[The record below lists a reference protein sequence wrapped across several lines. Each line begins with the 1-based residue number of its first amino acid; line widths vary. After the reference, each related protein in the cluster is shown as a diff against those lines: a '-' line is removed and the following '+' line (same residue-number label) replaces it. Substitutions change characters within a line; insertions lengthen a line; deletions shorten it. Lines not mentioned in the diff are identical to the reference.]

1 MFNNLGIFSSNFPVG
16 PTRFGGISR
25 GSSIGTAQFGGGRR
39 RGGVITIGTGAG
51 PAPVGLVETVTNTT
65 PQVTTLASLT
75 VPVTGMSLT
84 WPIASNAL
92 ATFSAGYGI
101 VGAPTN
107 ITSAASIDA
116 GLMSAQLAAL
126 PGGVVHGPVLG
137 LGETHTA
144 GVYDIVG
151 PASIQGIL
159 TLDGGGNPN
168 ALFVFRIV
176 GTLTSDAAS
185 QIQLVNGAT
194 ANNVFWSTTSN
205 VVLGANSIFRGT
217 ALAVPGLINVG
228 AGSVVNGR
236 LLSTLGAINTDS
248 DVINQ
253 PGNTTTAII
262 LGALNEFA
270 LFTGNGAV
278 TNTGTSVVNGIPD
291 SDIGTNLG
299 LITGWGLPSV
309 VNGDIYPA
317 GTIIGGPV
325 SASFGIY
332 INGVLVAPSLVTVSG
347 TTDIVG
353 ATVTTSATLTL
364 AIGDIVT
371 VRSTVTLGTMTVT
384 NKTLTLTQVL

>member
-1 MFNNLGIFSSNFPVG
+1 MFNNLGIYSSNFPVG
-16 PTRFGGISR
+16 STRFGGIQR
-25 GSSIGTAQFGGGRR
+25 GSSIRTVQFGGGRR
-39 RGGVITIGTGAG
+39 NGGIITVGTGAG
-51 PAPVGLVETVTNTT
+51 PAPTPTPLVETVTDTT
-65 PQVTTLASLT
+65 PQITTLASGT

-84 WPIASNAL
+84 WPIASDAL
-92 ATFSAGYGI
+92 ATFTTDYSI

-107 ITSAASIDA
+107 ITLAASIDA

-126 PGGVVHGPVLG
+126 PGGVVHGAVLG
-137 LGETHTA
+137 NGETLVP

-151 PASIQGIL
+151 PADIQGIL
-159 TLDGGGNPN
+159 TLSGVGNPD

-185 QIQLVNGAT
+185 QIQLINGAT
-194 ANNVFWSTTSN
+194 ANNVFWRTTGN

-253 PGNTTTAII
+253 PGATTTAII
-262 LGALNEFA
+262 LGALASFA
-270 LFTGNGAV
+270 LFTSSGAV
-278 TNTGTSVVNGIPD
+278 TNTGTSVING
-291 SDIGTNLG
+291 DIGTNLG
-299 LITGWGLPSV
+299 LITGFGLPSV
-309 VNGDIYPA
+309 VNGNIYAA
-317 GTIIGGPV
+317 GTLIGGPV
-325 SASFGIY
+325 SVSFRFY
-332 INGVLVAPSLVTVSG
+332 VNGVAVGVAVPITN
-347 TTDIVG
+347 TTDIAG
-353 ATVTTSATLTL
+353 TLTNSQTFTL